1 MMKMFDF
8 PKIFLLTLLFVIS
21 LIGSAYA
28 APVQGDL
35 SANGIVGLEDLKLL
49 CDYWLDA
56 GCVAPGCEA
65 DLGGAAGVNMD
76 DFELLARN
84 FGKVRVIDRADYADR
99 LRALWLGECIA
110 NWTGIQTEGDR
121 SSPPFYDDSDWG
133 PGGFDF
139 ILDQDP
145 WWADDDTDIEYVY
158 CHLMDQHQTNML
170 SGQQIRDG
178 WMSHINSYI
187 WVSDAQ
193 ARSLMDSGYT
203 TPQTGMLALNDLA
216 LMIDAQLTTEIFG
229 VYAPG
234 MADMA
239 MEMANLPI
247 RLVATGY
254 AAHAAQY
261 FMLLYSLASDVDTS
275 LSRKDQVLWLADEAR
290 KYIPDTSKSA
300 DIYDFVKAD
309 YLANSNKDDWESTR
323 DKIYDRYQLNAAS
336 NGFRYQTWYE
346 SSVNFAAGIIALL
359 YGEGDYKKTVKIGTL
374 SGWDSDN
381 STATLGGLL
390 GFMYGYSDLVAE
402 FVGTS
407 FSDRYWINRT
417 RDNMPDYL
425 PSDSDAEDT
434 FTMLANRMLD
444 TIDIA
449 IEDAGGTVDA
459 DSNEW
464 LLPVTSSATAL
475 EQNPL
480 YIEMQQSANNRV
492 RDLGGTVTPEAN
504 VPVSSYIEK
513 MADGFEHNFEGDE
526 WWPSGDPWYYS
537 TERGGNHSGEIQT
550 LSVTYDRQVDVSI
563 IRYIEGAS
571 AVGGGWFTSAD
582 VEVEVNSVWQAPPG
596 TVTASEPLNS
606 SQDYQI
612 IDYILSTPVR
622 ATGIRITGPV
632 GGTKGYVTALELDA
646 MSAPPTGSA
655 PYVSIT
661 SPFNGATFDEG
672 NTITIEVYAADA
684 DGSVTLVEFFDGAVK
699 LGEDSNEPYS
709 YDWVGASLGAHSL
722 KAKATDND
730 SKTTTSAT
738 VNISVNPA
746 GVAGLWRSFDVV
758 MNPSGSPQATATDG
772 NAVTANLEFYE
783 STNNDGVNKG
793 SLFGTYTDGSH
804 TEGFNHAEHLW
815 GDTSGDPY
823 PYAAK
828 STVARGS
835 DSGEGNTPAPSGV
848 FDLQLHPPEND
859 HLVVAAFIVPVAG
872 DYSVYDLAVRRVWWE
887 GSLAGYRVFDE
898 SKSLLT
904 HIVATTD
911 QDWVT
916 DPTTYNLGTLLAGD
930 RIYFAVDRE
939 DANYYWDATEIIWT
953 IQKN

>member
-1 MMKMFDF
+1 MMKMFDSS
-8 PKIFLLTLLFVIS
+8 KVLLLTLLFVIS
-21 LIGSAYA
+21 LSGSTSA

-110 NWTGIQTEGDR
+110 NWTGIQTEGHR

-139 ILDQDP
+139 VLDQDP

-158 CHLMDQHQTNML
+158 CHLMDQHGTHML

-187 WVSDAQ
+187 WVSDER
-193 ARSLMDSGYT
+193 ARSLMNDGHT

-234 MADMA
+234 MPDMA
-239 MEMANLPI
+239 MKVANLPI

-261 FMLLYSLASDVDTS
+261 FMLLYCLASDVDTS

-290 KYIPDTSKSA
+290 MYIPDTSKSA

-323 DKIYDRYQLNAAS
+323 DKIYDRYQDNAAS

-346 SSVNFAAGIIALL
+346 SSVNFAAGIMALL

-407 FSDRYWINRT
+407 FSDRYWIDRT

-425 PSDSDAEDT
+425 PGDSGAEDT
-434 FTMLANRMLD
+434 LTMLANRMLGI
-444 TIDIA
+444 IDIA

-459 DSNEW
+459 NSNEW
-464 LLPVTSSATAL
+464 LLPVASSATAL

-480 YIEMQQSANNRV
+480 YIEMQQSANNKV
-492 RDLGGTVTPEAN
+492 RDLGGTVTPAAS
-504 VPVSSYIEK
+504 VPVSSDIDK

-537 TERGGNHSGEIQT
+537 TQRGGNHSGEIQT

-563 IRYIEGAS
+563 IRYIEGADGS
-571 AVGGGWFTSAD
+571 GGGWFTSAD
-582 VEVEVNSVWQAPPG
+582 VEVEVNSVWQTPPG
-596 TVTASEPLNS
+596 SVTASEPLNS

-612 IDYILSTPVR
+612 IDYVLSAPVR

-632 GGTKGYVTALELDA
+632 GGKKGYVTALELDA

-661 SPFNGATFDEG
+661 SPSNGASFDEG
-672 NTITIEVYAADA
+672 NTITIDVYAADA
-684 DGSVTLVEFFDGAVK
+684 DGSVTLVEFFDGAAK
-699 LGEDSNEPYS
+699 LGEDSNSPYS
-709 YDWVGASLGAHSL
+709 YDWVGASLGSHSL
-722 KAKATDND
+722 KARATDND

-738 VNISVNPA
+738 VNISVNPV
-746 GVAGLWRSFDVV
+746 GVAGLWRSFDVI
-758 MNPSGSPQATATDG
+758 MQSGSPQATVTDG
-772 NAVTANLEFYE
+772 NGITADLEFYE
-783 STNNDGVNKG
+783 STDNDGVNKG
-793 SLFGTYTDGSH
+793 SLFSTYTDGTH
-804 TEGFNHAEHLW
+804 ADGFNHAEHIW
-815 GDTSGDPY
+815 APTSGYDAY

-835 DSGEGNTPAPSGV
+835 DSGEANTPAPSGV
-848 FDLQLHPPEND
+848 FDLQLHPPDND
-859 HLVVAAFIVPVAG
+859 HLTVAAFIVPFAG
-872 DYSVYDLAVRRVWWE
+872 DYSVYDLGVRRVWWE

-916 DPTTYNLGTLLAGD
+916 DPNTYNLGTLTAGD

-939 DANYYWDATEIIWT
+939 DDYFWDATEIIWT
-953 IQKN
+953 IEKN